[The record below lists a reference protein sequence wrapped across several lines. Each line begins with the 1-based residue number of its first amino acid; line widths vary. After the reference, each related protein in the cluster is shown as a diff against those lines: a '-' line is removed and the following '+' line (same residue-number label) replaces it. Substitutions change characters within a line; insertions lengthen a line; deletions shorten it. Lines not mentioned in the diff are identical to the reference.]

1 MDSETKKKIIGLVLT
16 AVISLVVGIAGT
28 FGVQVL
34 TACTSTGSA
43 NWDIQT
49 TVPFSE

>member
-1 MDSETKKKIIGLVLT
+1 MDSGTKKKIIGLVLT
-16 AVISLVVGIAGT
+16 AVISLVVGIAGI
-28 FGVQVL
+28 FGVQIL